1 MIKWLTKIT
10 MFWQLL
16 SILEALR
23 LVPLLV
29 ISAKFSNYIWLNIIL
44 SFLLV
49 TLVILISAFVTVI
62 FDGAKKKN

>member
-1 MIKWLTKIT
+1 MIKWLTKTT

-16 SILEALR
+16 SILETFL
-23 LVPLLV
+23 LIPLLA
-29 ISAKFSNYIWLNIIL
+29 INAKFSNYIWLNIIL

-62 FDGAKKKN
+62 FDGTKRKK